1 MRLMVRPGGAVVLTV
16 PERFSAATIELFL
29 ARHTEWIERSV
40 QRMGALKPLPSGK
53 KEYTRHREAARVFV
67 RERLVYWNSIYR
79 FQYQR
84 VAIKNT
90 RSLWGSCSRK
100 GNLNFSYKLLFL
112 PREVADYVIVH
123 ELCHLKEHNHG
134 RGFWR
139 LVAETQPDYLRLRRE
154 LRTYVLR

>member
-1 MRLMVRPGGAVVLTV
+1 MVQPGGVVILTV
-16 PERFSAATIELFL
+16 PARVPLNMIERFV
-29 ARHTEWIERSV
+29 ARHAEWIERSV

-53 KEYTRHREAARVFV
+53 KEYALHREAARAFV
-67 RERLVYWNSIYR
+67 HERLEYWNRFYR
-79 FQYQR
+79 YTFRR

-90 RSLWGSCSRK
+90 KTLWGSCSRK

-123 ELCHLKEHNHG
+123 ELCHLREHNHG
-134 RGFWR
+134 KGFWH
-139 LVAETQPDYLRLRRE
+139 LVAQTQPDYIRLRRE